1 MYNILAE
8 KPFISQP
15 ALIEL
20 GHRVANHDQA
30 FRKAYEESERK
41 QKGRK
46 NSKSVAAS
54 SRSQMAD
61 NFVKKASATDTLRE
75 MQRELNATLAQLAR
89 EEDDH
94 ERNSDHSSA
103 IQLQTKSLSN
113 LAAASPLATTHC
125 IGPSASSKL
134 NYIISEVI
142 HHLWCLNWLQHLTF
156 YCLGSKIRSQ
166 RKVPHFL

>member
-1 MYNILAE
+1 
-8 KPFISQP
+8 
-15 ALIEL
+15 
-20 GHRVANHDQA
+20 
-30 FRKAYEESERK
+30 
-41 QKGRK
+41 
-46 NSKSVAAS
+46 
-54 SRSQMAD
+54 MAD

-75 MQRELNATLAQLAR
+75 MQRELDATLAQLAR

-103 IQLQTKSLSN
+103 IQLQAKSLSN

-142 HHLWCLNWLQHLTF
+142 ENSPLVVSKLVTTSNFLLLRFKNTLPEKSSSFSLNLHCLWPTSPKH
-156 YCLGSKIRSQ
+156 
-166 RKVPHFL
+166 